1 MNRKPRV
8 LIADDHLIVRE
19 GLRLILEGEEDF
31 LVVGEAADG
40 AEAVR
45 QVAALAPD
53 VVLMDLRMPGMDG
66 LEALRHI
73 GAESPD
79 VAVVVLTTFNEDDL
93 MLHALAGGARGYLL
107 KDASRETLLD
117 AVRAAARGET
127 LLAPSV
133 VARALRKQAASARRA
148 PQTRRSE
155 GMLSAREVEV
165 LEGVARG
172 LRNKEIADRLSIT
185 ERTVKAHLASIF
197 NKLAVDSRAGAV
209 SAGIREGFIDAGT
222 AADGE

>member
-1 MNRKPRV
+1 MTRVLRV

-31 LVVGEAADG
+31 VVVGEAVDG

-45 QVAALAPD
+45 QATALIPD

-66 LEALRHI
+66 IEALGHI
-73 GAESPD
+73 GADLPE

-93 MLHALAGGARGYLL
+93 VMRALAGGARGYLL

-117 AVRAAARGET
+117 AVRAASRGET

-133 VARALRKQAASARRA
+133 LARALGKQPAGRATRPRRA
-148 PQTRRSE
+148 D
-155 GMLSAREVEV
+155 GVLSAREVEV
-165 LEGVARG
+165 LEAVARG

-185 ERTVKAHLASIF
+185 ERTVKAHVASIF

-222 AADGE
+222 AADDE

>member
-1 MNRKPRV
+1 MTGKPRV

-19 GLRLILEGEEDF
+19 GLRLILEGAEDF

-73 GAESPD
+73 GAEFPG

-93 MLHALAGGARGYLL
+93 VLRALAGGARGYLL
-107 KDASRETLLD
+107 KDSGRETLLD

-127 LLAPSV
+127 LLGPSV
-133 VARALRKQAASARRA
+133 LARALGKQAAGAGRDPTARRA
-148 PQTRRSE
+148 E
-155 GMLSAREVEV
+155 GTLSAREVEV
-165 LEGVARG
+165 LGAVARG

-197 NKLAVDSRAGAV
+197 NKLAVESRAGAV

-222 AADGE
+222 AADDE

>member
-1 MNRKPRV
+1 MTRKSRV
-8 LIADDHLIVRE
+8 LIVDDHLIVRE
-19 GLRLILEGEEDF
+19 GLRLILEGEDDF

-45 QVAALAPD
+45 QVAALTPD

-66 LEALRHI
+66 IEALGHI
-73 GAESPD
+73 GAEFPD

-93 MLHALAGGARGYLL
+93 VLRALSGGARGYLM

-133 VARALRKQAASARRA
+133 LARALDKQAASAKRG
-148 PQTRRSE
+148 PQTRRAE
-155 GMLSAREVEV
+155 GVLSAREMEV
-165 LEGVARG
+165 LQAVARG

-209 SAGIREGFIDAGT
+209 SAGIREGFIHAGT
-222 AADGE
+222 AADDE

>member
-31 LVVGEAADG
+31 LVVAEAAEG

-73 GAESPD
+73 GAEFPE

-93 MLHALAGGARGYLL
+93 VLRALAGGARGYLL

-133 VARALRKQAASARRA
+133 LARALGKQAASAKRDPRTRRA
-148 PQTRRSE
+148 E
-155 GMLSAREVEV
+155 GVLSAREVEV
-165 LEGVARG
+165 LEAVARG

-222 AADGE
+222 AADDE